1 MSTLDLP
8 VKPWWSRLRT
18 LGVSRAVLL
27 THTFFL
33 LLGAKLALL
42 VMPVDRVLGWKRHA
56 ARPAAALSVDERMK
70 QLRLVRWAVQA
81 ATKRSPIEFVC
92 FPQSL
97 AARALLHARGIETS
111 LYYGVMRKEGQL
123 ATHTWLL
130 VDGFNVIGAEGAEEF
145 SVLAVY

>member
-1 MSTLDLP
+1 
-8 VKPWWSRLRT
+8 
-18 LGVSRAVLL
+18 LL
-27 THTFFL
+27 VQAFFL

-42 VMPVDRVLGWKRHA
+42 VVPVDRVLGWKRHA
-56 ARPAAALSVDERMK
+56 ATPAVSLDADERMT

-97 AARALLHARGIETS
+97 AARALLHARGIETE
-111 LYYGVMRKEGQL
+111 LYYGVMRKEGRL

-130 VDGFNVIGAEGAEEF
+130 SEGFNVIGGEGAEAF